1 MDTQTVIAICA
12 VMSVVIGV
20 VDLVTRDKWSSL
32 ERNKPGAY
40 QSQPGLELKR
50 CRPALRGTVLAS

>member
-1 MDTQTVIAICA
+1 MDTQTVIAICT

-32 ERNKPGAY
+32 ERNKPGA
-40 QSQPGLELKR
+40 LNK
-50 CRPALRGTVLAS
+50 